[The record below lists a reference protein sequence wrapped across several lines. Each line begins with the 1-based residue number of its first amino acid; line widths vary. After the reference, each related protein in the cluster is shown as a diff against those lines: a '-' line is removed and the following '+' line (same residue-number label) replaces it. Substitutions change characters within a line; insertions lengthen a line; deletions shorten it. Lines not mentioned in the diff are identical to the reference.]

1 MAELEGALV
10 SYPQKE
16 GECELRYNIKTVKGV
31 SGSPVMGYSS
41 SGWVVVGI
49 HTHQGYTPD
58 YNAGLYLTDEL
69 LQKIK

>member
-1 MAELEGALV
+1 
-10 SYPQKE
+10 
-16 GECELRYNIKTVKGV
+16 V

-69 LQKIK
+69 LQRIK